1 MRLDESGWG
10 GWGQCPEWESLP
22 YISVVSCCNNAFL
35 NILRLINLFLLREL
49 WETYY
54 LISIVLLFVNSGNVF
69 KTVFRMI
76 QPSSFS
82 RVYFFDQW
90 ILQIFKNI
98 YFLYKTRNEIVV
110 ESIFKTIRLIG
121 LFHINQLRDTVGLIH
136 ILC

>member
-1 MRLDESGWG
+1 MPG
-10 GWGQCPEWESLP
+10 ESLP

-76 QPSSFS
+76 
-82 RVYFFDQW
+82 
-90 ILQIFKNI
+90 
-98 YFLYKTRNEIVV
+98 
-110 ESIFKTIRLIG
+110 
-121 LFHINQLRDTVGLIH
+121 
-136 ILC
+136 